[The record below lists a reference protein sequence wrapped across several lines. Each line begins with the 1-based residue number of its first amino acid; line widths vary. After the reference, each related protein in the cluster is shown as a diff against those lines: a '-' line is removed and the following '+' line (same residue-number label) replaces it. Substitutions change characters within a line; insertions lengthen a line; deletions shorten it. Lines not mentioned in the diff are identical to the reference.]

1 MPLPPS
7 GKTVWPP
14 VQFHEPFADMDV
26 WRAWYSGDT
35 NHLAL
40 VYGGPGSYSQ
50 NPRAREFFDLNK
62 PSQFRGGLV
71 GSLARMF
78 WGEPVT
84 PGQPQSKLHVP
95 LAGDIAE
102 LSANLLW
109 ADVPSVTVDTDSA
122 KDTEVAKSTT
132 DQIKRY
138 LDDRGHATMREGTEK
153 ASALSGV
160 YVRVVWDKTLR
171 PRPWWDVLGPDA
183 VVPEWKWGIL
193 TAATVWTVLES
204 PTGGSEVWRLLE
216 RHEPGTIEYG
226 LYRGDADTLG
236 MSMGLADHPDTE
248 YLVARVDAQG
258 RMATDV
264 DRLLVHY
271 LPNIRPQRMWDHIPD
286 AEPFGRSDFAGI
298 EPLMGSL
305 DEAWTSWMRD
315 LRLGKAR
322 IMLPQSML
330 ETDGPGKGG
339 FFDLDREVF
348 VQLNMLDEGSGASS
362 MAMNQFAIRVD
373 EHERTCTALRKQIL
387 SSAGYSAQSFGDE
400 GTVAATA
407 TEVVARKEESL
418 TTRGTKILY
427 QRPTLLDLVTTT
439 MWVDVKHCGAKG
451 VDPTAELTASWPQ
464 AVQPDPEAVGRT
476 LSFLETAGAIS
487 TYMKVKTLHP
497 EWDEDE
503 VQEEVARI
511 RDDKAV
517 ANPLP
522 AGDPFGTSGSQA
534 DPAAT
539 APEDGA
545 PEDPAAGQEPGDPNA
560 PQAQDGKQGQQATA

>member
-50 NPRAREFFDLNK
+50 NPRAREFFELNK

-78 WGEPVT
+78 WGEPIT

-95 LAGDIAE
+95 IAADIAE

-109 ADVPSVTVDTDSA
+109 TDVPAVTVDSDSETDSGVL
-122 KDTEVAKSTT
+122 KGTT

-138 LDDRGHATMREGTEK
+138 LDDRGHASMREGTEK

-160 YVRVVWDKTLR
+160 YVRVVWDTTLR

-183 VVPEWKWGIL
+183 VVPEWQWSIL
-193 TAATVWTVLES
+193 TAATVWSVLES

-216 RHEPGTIEYG
+216 RHEPGSIEYG

-248 YLVARVDAQG
+248 YLVSRVDVQG
-258 RMATDV
+258 RMATGV

-271 LPNIRPQRMWDHIPD
+271 VPNIRPQRMWDHIPD
-286 AEPFGRSDFAGI
+286 AQPFGRSDFAGI

-330 ETDGPGKGG
+330 ESDGPGQGG

-348 VQLNMLDEGSGASS
+348 VQLNMLDEGAGSAIT
-362 MAMNQFAIRVD
+362 MNQFQIRVD
-373 EHERTCTALRKQIL
+373 EHERTCGALRKQIL

-427 QRPTLLDLVTTT
+427 QRPALLDLVTTT
-439 MWVDVKHCGAKG
+439 LYVDVVHCGAKNIN
-451 VDPTAELTASWPQ
+451 PAAELTASWPQ

-476 LSFLETAGAIS
+476 LSYLETAGAIS
-487 TYMKVKTLHP
+487 TYMKVKTLRP
-497 EWDEDE
+497 DWDEKE
-503 VQEEVARI
+503 VLEEVARI
-511 RDDKAV
+511 RDDKAA

-522 AGDPFGTSGSQA
+522 AGDPFGTNTPQPGE
-534 DPAAT
+534 DPTAA

-545 PEDPAAGQEPGDPNA
+545 PEGAQDGQEPDGQGDG
-560 PQAQDGKQGQQATA
+560 QQGQAEAA

>member
-14 VQFHEPFADMDV
+14 VQFHQPFADMDV

-35 NHLAL
+35 SHLAL
-40 VYGGPGSYSQ
+40 VYGGPGSYAA
-50 NPRAREFFDLNK
+50 NPRAREFFDLNR
-62 PSQFRGGLV
+62 PSQFRGGIV
-71 GSLARMF
+71 GGLARMF
-78 WGEPVT
+78 WGEPIT
-84 PGQPQSKLHVP
+84 PGQPHAKLHVP
-95 LAGDIAE
+95 IAADIAE

-109 ADVPSVTVDTDSA
+109 TDVPAVTVDSDSESDSTVL
-122 KDTEVAKSTT
+122 KGTT

-138 LDDRGHATMREGTEK
+138 LDDRGHASMREGTEK

-160 YVRVVWDKTLR
+160 YVRVVWDTTLR

-183 VVPEWKWGIL
+183 VVPEWQWSIL
-193 TAATVWTVLES
+193 TAATVWSVLES

-216 RHEPGTIEYG
+216 RHEPGSIEYG

-248 YLVARVDAQG
+248 YLVSRVDVQG
-258 RMATDV
+258 RMATGV

-271 LPNIRPQRMWDHIPD
+271 VPNIRPQRMWDHIPD
-286 AEPFGRSDFAGI
+286 AQPFGRSDFAGI
-298 EPLMGSL
+298 EPLMASL
-305 DEAWTSWMRD
+305 DESWTSWMRD

-330 ETDGPGKGG
+330 ESDGPGQGG

-348 VQLNMLDEGSGASS
+348 VQLNMLDEGAGSAIT
-362 MAMNQFAIRVD
+362 MNQFQIRVD
-373 EHERTCTALRKQIL
+373 EHERTCGALRKQIL

-427 QRPTLLDLVTTT
+427 QRPALLDLVTTT
-439 MWVDVKHCGAKG
+439 MWVDVVHCGAKNIN
-451 VDPTAELTASWPQ
+451 PAAELTASWPQ

-476 LSFLETAGAIS
+476 LSYLETAGAIS
-487 TYMKVKTLHP
+487 TYMKVKTLRP
-497 EWDEDE
+497 DWDEKE
-503 VQEEVARI
+503 VLEEVARI
-511 RDDKAV
+511 RDDKVA

-522 AGDPFGTSGSQA
+522 AGDPFGTNNPQPGE
-534 DPAAT
+534 DPAAA

-545 PEDPAAGQEPGDPNA
+545 PEGVQEGQEPDGQVDGEQGQ
-560 PQAQDGKQGQQATA
+560 PQAA